1 MHIDFRDIPLKKIF
15 LDGTSLLSTE
25 CFRIGLY
32 DDPQL
37 SLHWQ
42 LAMSCVRATAITA
55 IDVIFSRAPDVT
67 HSHFIRA
74 TANLSRR
81 RPGKLLRKWEYESV
95 FHLQPESDTYTVEWF
110 GAGNDR
116 LVGPQ
121 LPGFPGT
128 RMCNFTDTVSMLST
142 ELLLLETKILS
153 PLDLLVTGLK

>member
-1 MHIDFRDIPLKKIF
+1 LKYIDFQDIPLKKIF

-25 CFRIGLY
+25 FFRIGLY
-32 DDPQL
+32 EDPQL

-42 LAMSCVRATAITA
+42 LAMSITS
-55 IDVIFSRAPDVT
+55 IDINFSRAPDVT

-74 TANLSRR
+74 TAKHTRR
-81 RPGKLLRKWEYESV
+81 RPGRRLIKWEYESV
-95 FHLQPESDTYTVEWF
+95 FHLQPESDTYTLKWF

-116 LVGPQ
+116 LVGPH

-142 ELLLLETKILS
+142 ELLHLETTILS
-153 PLDLLVTGLK
+153 PMDLLVTGLK